1 MESEAVALICTSE
14 TIPVNEIV
22 GVADIL
28 SEKVAVMVTT
38 SELDTILSESVSV
51 RVTVGTV
58 VSNKYPNP
66 SKSVI
71 PPEVDFPIKD
81 CAIVSNSVED
91 FVLEL
96 RGFENTSD

>member
-1 MESEAVALICTSE
+1 M
-14 TIPVNEIV
+14 PVKERV
-22 GVADIL
+22 GVTDIL
-28 SEKVAVMVTT
+28 SENVAVIVTT
-38 SELDTILSESVSV
+38 LELVTILSESVSA

>member
-1 MESEAVALICTSE
+1 M
-14 TIPVNEIV
+14 
-22 GVADIL
+22 L

-38 SELDTILSESVSV
+38 SELETMLSESVSV
-51 RVTVGTV
+51 RVTVGAE

-71 PPEVDFPIKD
+71 PLEVDFPIKD
-81 CAIVSNSVED
+81 CPIVSNSVED